1 MKNLVKK
8 DKWNKAEEGTFC
20 NDYLTLLTDV
30 SENNETN
37 ISTIEMLLFAK
48 AEKSVKQ
55 TLYAS
60 LLHF

>member
-8 DKWNKAEEGTFC
+8 DKWNKAEEGTFY
-20 NDYLTLLTDV
+20 NEYLTLLSDV
-30 SENNETN
+30 SKNHETN